1 MKRLPLGSAFPIKDL
16 NRDTIMRIKKN
27 AVAAATAMVLGSL
40 STGASANLVITEY
53 IEGSSNN
60 KAVEI
65 SNLGS
70 SAIDLDANVYKLT
83 LFGNG
88 STAPGNT
95 ETLTGTLE
103 PGKSVIFHNASAAE
117 EFKKG
122 SASTVTYFNGDDA
135 LVLTKDDAVIDRF
148 GKRGEDPGSAWK
160 DSNDANFSTAN
171 KTLRRKASVTT
182 GDTVAEADF
191 PGTDNQWVVFDQDTS
206 DGLGCPGEGA
216 CSSEATPGVLLITE
230 YIEGSSNNKAIEIS
244 NVGGS
249 AIDLDANV
257 YKLTLF
263 GNGSTDPGN
272 TETLTGI
279 LEPGKTIIFHNA
291 SAAEA
296 FKKGSASTVTY
307 FNGDDALV
315 LTKDDVVIDRFGK
328 RGEDPGSAWTDPND
342 ANFSTANKTLRRKA
356 SVTAGDTVAEAD
368 FPGANNQWAVFDSD
382 TADGLGCA
390 GEGACDGSVTP
401 PEPKPETGPCT
412 GCETLT
418 PVADPASFNGEIY
431 YSEVLSGEFANA
443 EELKNALSVII
454 AKDHKQLTYKQVW
467 SALTYA
473 DQDPANDKNVIE
485 IYTGESISK
494 YDNQTSGS
502 GVGKWNREHVWAKSH
517 GFPSES
523 QWGYTDAHHLRP
535 SDPGINT
542 ARSNN
547 DFGACKDTGEE
558 VLFNGVGTG
567 NYLDLTTDCWEP
579 RDQVKG
585 DVARMIMYMDTRY
598 QGTDT
603 ATTNMPD
610 LVAVDRLTTTDE
622 DSAPLIGTLCT
633 LYAWNKLDP
642 VDSYEQNRNNQVYK
656 YQGNRNPFID
666 RPELVQEVYGAVCG
680 DDPNPVLVVDGDL
693 VTPESVTEGAEYT
706 LDASAITAGEGVA
719 LTYKWEQVL
728 GEEKTLVGDQAIL
741 SLTAP
746 MVNADETLNF
756 TVTISDGTL
765 QTSKAVSLSVINVPL
780 SLNVEFAGTTIVNEG
795 DATSITATVADAPEG
810 ASYSWK
816 QVSGSSAE
824 YTATGL
830 TFDVTSPS
838 VNIDQELVFE
848 LTVTVD
854 GESVS
859 EFVSIEV
866 KNTEEPGWTKP
877 DGAGSLGGLVML
889 LLPVMW
895 WRRRQG

>member
-1 MKRLPLGSAFPIKDL
+1 
-16 NRDTIMRIKKN
+16 MRIKIN
-27 AVAAATAMVLGSL
+27 AVAAATAMVLGCF
-40 STGASANLVITEY
+40 STAANANLVITEY

-60 KAVEI
+60 KAVEV
-65 SNLGS
+65 SNMGG
-70 SAIDLDANVYKLT
+70 SAIDLDANAYKLI

-88 STAPGNT
+88 ADASKPGNT
-95 ETLTGTLE
+95 ETLTGTLA
-103 PGKSVIFHNASAAE
+103 PGKSLVFHNSGAADA
-117 EFKKG
+117 FKVG
-122 SASTVTYFNGDDA
+122 NASTVTYFNGDDA
-135 LVLTKDDAVIDRF
+135 LVLTKDDVVIDRF
-148 GKRGEDPGSAWK
+148 GKRGEDPGTAWT
-160 DSNDANFSTAN
+160 DPSDANFSTAN

-191 PGTDNQWVVFDQDTS
+191 PGTNNQWLVFDIDTA
-206 DGLGCPGEGA
+206 DGLGCSGEGA
-216 CSSEATPGVLLITE
+216 CSSEATPGLLLLTE

-263 GNGSTDPGN
+263 GNGADASNPGN
-272 TETLTGI
+272 SETLTGT
-279 LEPGKTIIFHNA
+279 LDPGKSLVFHN
-291 SAAEA
+291 SGAADA
-296 FKKGSASTVTY
+296 FKVGNASTVTF

-368 FPGANNQWAVFDSD
+368 FPGTNNQWAVFDID

-390 GEGACDGSVTP
+390 GEGTCDGSVTP
-401 PEPKPETGPCT
+401 PEPPLPETGPCT

-418 PVADPASFNGEIY
+418 PVADPTTFNAEIY
-431 YSEVLSGEFANA
+431 YSDIVSGEFANA
-443 EELKNALSVII
+443 EELKNALSAII
-454 AKDHKQLTYKQVW
+454 AKEHKQLTYKQVW
-467 SALTYA
+467 STLTYA
-473 DQDPANDKNVIE
+473 DQDPNDDKKVIE
-485 IYTGESISK
+485 IYTGTSISK

-567 NYLDLTTDCWEP
+567 NYLDKATDCWEP
-579 RDQVKG
+579 RDEVKG

-603 ATTNMPD
+603 ATTQMPD
-610 LVAVDRLTTTDE
+610 LVAVDRLTTADE

-633 LYAWNKLDP
+633 LYAWNQLDA
-642 VDSYEQNRNNQVYK
+642 VDTYEQNRNNQVYK

-680 DDPNPVLVVDGDL
+680 DDPNPVLEVEGDI
-693 VTPESVTEGAEYT
+693 VTPESVTEGAAYT
-706 LDASAITAGEGVA
+706 IDASAIKAGEAVT
-719 LTYKWEQVL
+719 LTYKWEQMVA
-728 GEEKTLVGDQAIL
+728 EEKILVGNEAIL

-746 MVNADETLNF
+746 MVKADETLNF
-756 TVTISDGTL
+756 TLTISDGKLET
-765 QTSKAVSLSVINVPL
+765 TKDVSLSVINVPL
-780 SLNVEFAGTTIVNEG
+780 TLNVEFAGTTKVTEG
-795 DATSITATVADAPEG
+795 DKTSITATVTGAPEG
-810 ASYSWK
+810 TSYSWK
-816 QVSGSSAE
+816 QVSGDTALF
-824 YTATGL
+824 TATGL
-830 TFDVTSPS
+830 TLDVTSPS
-838 VNIDQELVFE
+838 VDINQVLVFE
-848 LTVTVD
+848 LTASVD
-854 GESVS
+854 GESFS
-859 EFVSIEV
+859 QSVSIEV
-866 KNTEEPGWTKP
+866 LNAEDDGWTKP
-877 DGAGSLGGLVML
+877 DGAGSLGGFMTL
-889 LLPVMW
+889 LLPLIW
-895 WRRRQG
+895 LRRRQG

>member
-1 MKRLPLGSAFPIKDL
+1 
-16 NRDTIMRIKKN
+16 MRIKIN
-27 AVAAATAMVLGSL
+27 AVAAATAMVLGCF
-40 STGASANLVITEY
+40 STAANANLVITEY

-60 KAVEI
+60 KAVEV
-65 SNLGS
+65 SNMGG
-70 SAIDLDANVYKLT
+70 SAIDLDANAYKLI

-88 STAPGNT
+88 ADASKPGNT
-95 ETLTGTLE
+95 ETLTGTLA
-103 PGKSVIFHNASAAE
+103 PGKSLVFHNSGAADA
-117 EFKKG
+117 FKVG
-122 SASTVTYFNGDDA
+122 NASTVTFFNGDDA
-135 LVLTKDDAVIDRF
+135 LVLTKDDVVIDRF
-148 GKRGEDPGSAWK
+148 GKRGEDPGTAWT
-160 DSNDANFSTAN
+160 DPSDANFSTAN

-191 PGTDNQWVVFDQDTS
+191 PGTNNQWLVFDIDTA
-206 DGLGCPGEGA
+206 DGLGCSGEGA
-216 CSSEATPGVLLITE
+216 CSSEATPGLLLLTE

-263 GNGSTDPGN
+263 GNGADASNPGN
-272 TETLTGI
+272 SETLTGT
-279 LEPGKTIIFHNA
+279 LDPGKSLVFHN
-291 SAAEA
+291 SGAADA
-296 FKKGSASTVTY
+296 FKVGNASTVTF

-368 FPGANNQWAVFDSD
+368 FPGTNNQWAVFDID

-390 GEGACDGSVTP
+390 GEGTCDGSVTP
-401 PEPKPETGPCT
+401 PEPPLPETGPCT

-418 PVADPASFNGEIY
+418 PVADPTTFNAEIY
-431 YSEVLSGEFANA
+431 YSDIVSGEFANA
-443 EELKNALSVII
+443 EELKNALSAII
-454 AKDHKQLTYKQVW
+454 AKEHKQLTYKQVW
-467 SALTYA
+467 STLTYA
-473 DQDPANDKNVIE
+473 DQDPNDDKKVIE
-485 IYTGESISK
+485 IYTGTSISK

-567 NYLDLTTDCWEP
+567 NYLDKATDCWEP
-579 RDQVKG
+579 RDEVKG

-603 ATTNMPD
+603 ATTQMPD
-610 LVAVDRLTTTDE
+610 LVAVDRLTTADE

-633 LYAWNKLDP
+633 LYAWNQLDA
-642 VDSYEQNRNNQVYK
+642 VDTYEQNRNNQVYK

-680 DDPNPVLVVDGDL
+680 DDPNPVLEVEGDI
-693 VTPESVTEGAEYT
+693 VTPESVTEGAAYT
-706 LDASAITAGEGVA
+706 IDASAIKAGEAVT
-719 LTYKWEQVL
+719 LTYKWEQMVA
-728 GEEKTLVGDQAIL
+728 EEKILVGNEAIL

-746 MVNADETLNF
+746 MVKADETLNF
-756 TVTISDGTL
+756 TLTISDGKLET
-765 QTSKAVSLSVINVPL
+765 TKDVSLSVINVPL
-780 SLNVEFAGTTIVNEG
+780 TLNVEFAGTTKVTEG
-795 DATSITATVADAPEG
+795 DKTSITATVTGAPEG
-810 ASYSWK
+810 TSYSWK
-816 QVSGSSAE
+816 QVSGDTALF
-824 YTATGL
+824 TATGL
-830 TFDVTSPS
+830 TLDVTSPS
-838 VNIDQELVFE
+838 VDINQVLVFE
-848 LTVTVD
+848 LTASVD
-854 GESVS
+854 GESFS
-859 EFVSIEV
+859 QSVSIEV
-866 KNTEEPGWTKP
+866 LNAEDDGWTKP
-877 DGAGSLGGLVML
+877 DGAGSLGGFMTL
-889 LLPVMW
+889 LLPLIW
-895 WRRRQG
+895 LRRRQG